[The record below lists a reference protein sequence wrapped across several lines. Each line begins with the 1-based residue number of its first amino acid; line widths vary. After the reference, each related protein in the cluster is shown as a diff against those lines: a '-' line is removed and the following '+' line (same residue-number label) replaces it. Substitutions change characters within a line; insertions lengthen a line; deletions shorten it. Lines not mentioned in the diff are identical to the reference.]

1 MQHGKIKILFFP
13 RNVHTER
20 IGAGPCMAC
29 DHAPKE
35 KKSYGKNSWEIWEKL
50 GIGGKKLWETWEK
63 LGNLWEKKSEY
74 GKNWVRFRKFLCPF
88 QKAAVIW
95 AGQNYPNATGSMV
108 ILNMANIGD
117 QRVQIDHSN
126 GYQANT
132 RSSDIHEA
140 PHDRAQMQLDGLRL

>member
-50 GIGGKKLWETWEK
+50 GIGGKKLWEKWEK

-74 GKNWVRFRKFLCPF
+74 GKNWVRFLVQECLIDWRCHLI
-88 QKAAVIW
+88 AAMFPYSLVLVSEI
-95 AGQNYPNATGSMV
+95 
-108 ILNMANIGD
+108 
-117 QRVQIDHSN
+117 
-126 GYQANT
+126 
-132 RSSDIHEA
+132 
-140 PHDRAQMQLDGLRL
+140 